1 MWQALDLTIW
11 FGKTRITIRSALLR
25 SCASSCTVERR
36 GRVLVR
42 YKIQESV
49 RDGIVHLLLNEIGKL
64 PFFARRRLTKAPTV
78 GSRVEFVSVDRVLPD
93 ARGKYAR
100 RRRRRGSCHRLVR
113 WADGCGCHT
122 HLLKR
127 RWITSFLVVSMPNA
141 ATEATLAIQG
151 CWTNSSSMRSMTEL
165 KVTFQTMRFI
175 LSASPWR
182 ARVAR
187 GKSDKLPPSF
197 SKHSVSS

>member
-1 MWQALDLTIW
+1 MRE
-11 FGKTRITIRSALLR
+11 GEY
-25 SCASSCTVERR
+25 AS
-36 GRVLVR
+36 
-42 YKIQESV
+42 
-49 RDGIVHLLLNEIGKL
+49 
-64 PFFARRRLTKAPTV
+64 
-78 GSRVEFVSVDRVLPD
+78 
-93 ARGKYAR
+93 R
-100 RRRRRGSCHRLVR
+100 RRRRVSCHRLVR
-113 WADGCGCHT
+113 WADGCECHT

-127 RWITSFLVVSMPNA
+127 RWITSFLVVSVPNA

-151 CWTNSSSMRSMTEL
+151 CWTNSSSTRSKTEL
-165 KVTFQTMRFI
+165 EVTCQTMRFI